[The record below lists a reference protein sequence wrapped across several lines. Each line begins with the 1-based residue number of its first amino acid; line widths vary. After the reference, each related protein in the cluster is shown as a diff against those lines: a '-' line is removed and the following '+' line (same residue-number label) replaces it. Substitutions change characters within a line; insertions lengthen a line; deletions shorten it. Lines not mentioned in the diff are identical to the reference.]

1 MIQTGYRRL
10 NGTVHRIHYPCLWR
24 LIFFVPGGWNLDRY
38 PSLYWTR
45 TWSWRTD
52 NRDMSGYTWI
62 LLSGIFSFLIN
73 EASDFHRNFNTD
85 QTHFTGDHVIQQ
97 RNLYF
102 FMGLLWKSKGGVFD
116 GTLQWWQFL
125 YKLPCL
131 TFLCNLWLMI
141 NLFYYQKLSFKVPLK
156 CYPISWLVIEFE
168 SGWFV
173 MDQMLL
179 AILKTTSFL
188 ACIQHSNV
196 NS

>member
-10 NGTVHRIHYPCLWR
+10 NGTVHRINYPRLWR

-85 QTHFTGDHVIQQ
+85 QTHFTGNQ
-97 RNLYF
+97 RNLNF
-102 FMGLLWKSKGGVFD
+102 FMGLHWKSRGGGRSRIV
-116 GTLQWWQFL
+116 
-125 YKLPCL
+125 
-131 TFLCNLWLMI
+131 LCNDGSFFSNFPAWPFFVICGWWKI